1 MSTTIERRNG
11 TYILTDN
18 GVESTI
24 TSITT
29 DGKSLVLPENASGR
43 KFFALSKFEKSEIH
57 DLIAINRNPDA
68 ERTITPKRLELNLP
82 KSHEELHEYCND
94 KEKDILL
101 SFYQSLEIYNDMMK
115 NLWDRLHP
123 KKESLTEEQK
133 LRNKIARLQAQL
145 EAALANEET
154 QA

>member
-29 DGKSLVLPENASGR
+29 DGKSLILPENASGR
-43 KFFALSKFEKSEIH
+43 KFFALSKFEKSEVH
-57 DLIAINRNPDA
+57 NLIAINRNTDTEHPVSRKSLLEYMTPEDKALYDA
-68 ERTITPKRLELNLP
+68 IMERAKIAR
-82 KSHEELHEYCND
+82 EEAT
-94 KEKDILL
+94 
-101 SFYQSLEIYNDMMK
+101 
-115 NLWDRLHP
+115 
-123 KKESLTEEQK
+123 KKVPLTEEQK
-133 LRNKIARLQAQL
+133 LRNKIAKLQAQL
-145 EAALANEET
+145 EAALANEEA